1 MFFVTQLSKILTN
14 SFYLFHLFHKSHQLI
29 LLSFD
34 LHVQFQI
41 RRLQT
46 LSRSCRQ
53 DRKRWTFQSRSM
65 PWDYTVSHIKIRQLF
80 DMYDD
85 NKDGVLETITAG
97 KMLMD
102 LYRSMN
108 KEFHPT
114 ATDIASYQ
122 RIFDRDNKGKI
133 TF

>member
-1 MFFVTQLSKILTN
+1 
-14 SFYLFHLFHKSHQLI
+14 
-29 LLSFD
+29 
-34 LHVQFQI
+34 
-41 RRLQT
+41 
-46 LSRSCRQ
+46 
-53 DRKRWTFQSRSM
+53 
-65 PWDYTVSHIKIRQLF
+65 
-80 DMYDD
+80 MYDD

-102 LYRSMN
+102 LYRAMN

-133 TF
+133 TFEDMERFAVKYYCNEEWSRHHNNQYIRLWCLQYGVGVGGVWIFELENEKSDVLMRLEVICSRVWHWALGLVPVLLPLSP

>member
-1 MFFVTQLSKILTN
+1 
-14 SFYLFHLFHKSHQLI
+14 
-29 LLSFD
+29 
-34 LHVQFQI
+34 
-41 RRLQT
+41 
-46 LSRSCRQ
+46 
-53 DRKRWTFQSRSM
+53 
-65 PWDYTVSHIKIRQLF
+65 
-80 DMYDD
+80 MYDD

-114 ATDIASYQ
+114 ATDIASFA

-133 TF
+133 TFEDMERFALKYYCNEDYWFCGKS

>member
-1 MFFVTQLSKILTN
+1 
-14 SFYLFHLFHKSHQLI
+14 
-29 LLSFD
+29 
-34 LHVQFQI
+34 
-41 RRLQT
+41 
-46 LSRSCRQ
+46 
-53 DRKRWTFQSRSM
+53 
-65 PWDYTVSHIKIRQLF
+65 
-80 DMYDD
+80 MYDD

-114 ATDIASYQ
+114 ATDIASFA

-133 TF
+133 TFEDMERFIVKYYCNEDWSTVKPHFIIHHL

>member
-1 MFFVTQLSKILTN
+1 MKLPKLKMEASSTKKGVLFSQSTSSKI
-14 SFYLFHLFHKSHQLI
+14 HRQV
-29 LLSFD
+29 FD
-34 LHVQFQI
+34 I
-41 RRLQT
+41 
-46 LSRSCRQ
+46 
-53 DRKRWTFQSRSM
+53 
-65 PWDYTVSHIKIRQLF
+65 
-80 DMYDD
+80 YDE

-114 ATDIASYQ
+114 ATDIASFA

-133 TF
+133 TIQDM

>member
-1 MFFVTQLSKILTN
+1 MGV
-14 SFYLFHLFHKSHQLI
+14 
-29 LLSFD
+29 
-34 LHVQFQI
+34 
-41 RRLQT
+41 
-46 LSRSCRQ
+46 CRQ
-53 DRKRWTFQSRSM
+53 VFE
-65 PWDYTVSHIKIRQLF
+65 
-80 DMYDD
+80 MYDD

-102 LYRSMN
+102 LYRAMN

-133 TF
+133 TFEDMERFAIKYYCNDE

>member
-1 MFFVTQLSKILTN
+1 
-14 SFYLFHLFHKSHQLI
+14 
-29 LLSFD
+29 
-34 LHVQFQI
+34 
-41 RRLQT
+41 
-46 LSRSCRQ
+46 
-53 DRKRWTFQSRSM
+53 
-65 PWDYTVSHIKIRQLF
+65 
-80 DMYDD
+80 MYDD
-85 NKDGVLETITAG
+85 NKDGTLETITAG

>member
-1 MFFVTQLSKILTN
+1 MLMVWVEIKLFYRDVQSKFGRLSLLPGSGGEDWEWW
-14 SFYLFHLFHKSHQLI
+14 SFQQVALHWADEVVLLWARKLFE
-29 LLSFD
+29 
-34 LHVQFQI
+34 
-41 RRLQT
+41 
-46 LSRSCRQ
+46 
-53 DRKRWTFQSRSM
+53 
-65 PWDYTVSHIKIRQLF
+65 
-80 DMYDD
+80 MYDD

-102 LYRSMN
+102 LYRAMN

-133 TF
+133 TFEDMERFAVKYYCNEEWSS